1 MKKIFI
7 GFLFLTLNL
16 TAFGQSKM
24 IPVIVDGDEIS
35 YLKEEGRIV
44 AKGNVKMNY
53 KGAELYCDEGT
64 YNVSSNNATI
74 KGNIKIIQDGSTL
87 YGEDGVYDFNTND
100 AQVFSIRV
108 EQPPIYGEAK
118 KGNKIGKEKNVLEQG
133 YFTTCNLQ
141 KPHYRICAKQIIIY
155 PGERV
160 VGKNVVFKVGEVPIF
175 YFPYISQSFND
186 KSFIAEASIGKEKD
200 WGYYLL
206 TRWRYG
212 MNNENRGKFVFDWYA
227 NRGQGIGVEHKIET
241 KNAGEALLKYYQ
253 IKDKYYESDAIN
265 REKFFERFPEREN
278 IDAKYLEDDRY
289 KIQISY
295 DWQA

>member
-87 YGEDGVYDFNTND
+87 YGE
-100 AQVFSIRV
+100 
-108 EQPPIYGEAK
+108 
-118 KGNKIGKEKNVLEQG
+118 
-133 YFTTCNLQ
+133 
-141 KPHYRICAKQIIIY
+141 
-155 PGERV
+155 
-160 VGKNVVFKVGEVPIF
+160 
-175 YFPYISQSFND
+175 
-186 KSFIAEASIGKEKD
+186 
-200 WGYYLL
+200 
-206 TRWRYG
+206 
-212 MNNENRGKFVFDWYA
+212 
-227 NRGQGIGVEHKIET
+227 
-241 KNAGEALLKYYQ
+241 
-253 IKDKYYESDAIN
+253 
-265 REKFFERFPEREN
+265 
-278 IDAKYLEDDRY
+278 
-289 KIQISY
+289 
-295 DWQA
+295 